1 LKKVCQV
8 GANEYPVETF
18 DENRA
23 GALDIPIVCTASKSA
38 PCNERKARLAG
49 SEVKNA
55 KFHAERHNE
64 AEACGT
70 VATCLA
76 CGITATHLACGT
88 PILATVFCSFQ
99 APASV
104 PLQERQATLA

>member
-1 LKKVCQV
+1 MKTEQV
-8 GANEYPVETF
+8 HSTYQLSAQPANRP
-18 DENRA
+18 
-23 GALDIPIVCTASKSA
+23 L
-38 PCNERKARLAG
+38 ERKEARLAG

-64 AEACGT
+64 AKACGT

-99 APASV
+99 AAASV
-104 PLQERQATLA
+104 PLQERRPSYPGANRKEQCRRIRKCV